1 MQITEIFI
9 ELPVF
14 RTRIISG
21 YFPICIFRL
30 PDGSYMFYGKNKR
43 ILIPYFILEI
53 YFTTLV
59 GHWVPILTGLEYSKM
74 NLFLPNIKNWIFC

>member
-21 YFPICIFRL
+21 YFPICTFRL
-30 PDGSYMFYGKNKR
+30 PDGSHMFYGKNKR
-43 ILIPYFILEI
+43 ISNPLFHSRNIFHHPGW
-53 YFTTLV
+53 TL
-59 GHWVPILTGLEYSKM
+59 GTNS
-74 NLFLPNIKNWIFC
+74 NWIRIFKDESVSPKH